1 MSGKAPLLYDTH
13 VKLFR
18 DDVAQLKKLAAEN
31 RSKWQ
36 VELRQ
41 LVHRALRGERRE
53 ITVVKEA
60 P

>member
-1 MSGKAPLLYDTH
+1 MSGTGPKLRDVHT
-13 VKLFR
+13 KLFA
-18 DDVAQLKKLAAEN
+18 DDVAELIRVAKAN

-36 VELRQ
+36 IELRQ

-53 ITVVKEA
+53 ITVIKET